1 MLSTTARMT
10 TPFFII
16 HLGTPIELDGA
27 TLGLLSLAFL
37 GADTL
42 ANLVWGYL
50 GDQTG
55 FKLVFATALTIW
67 IGATILLMFSEAMP
81 LVFLGFCGLGAA
93 QSGYMMSAQIMIL
106 EFGPRDDLPMRI
118 GVSNSA
124 EAITATAGP
133 LLGGIM
139 AQTLG
144 YTVVFSISLAF
155 LAIALALLM
164 LAVEDPRRKGLAT

>member
-1 MLSTTARMT
+1 
-10 TPFFII
+10 
-16 HLGTPIELDGA
+16 
-27 TLGLLSLAFL
+27 
-37 GADTL
+37 
-42 ANLVWGYL
+42 
-50 GDQTG
+50 
-55 FKLVFATALTIW
+55 
-67 IGATILLMFSEAMP
+67 
-81 LVFLGFCGLGAA
+81 
-93 QSGYMMSAQIMIL
+93 MMSAQIMIL